1 MFRSMTSE
9 LPGQTGVGQVADEE
23 IQRNGTVLL
32 PEVRISAGL
41 ADRGDELCRS
51 LMMLMVCNRST

>member
-1 MFRSMTSE
+1 MFQSMTSE
-9 LPGQTGVGQVADEE
+9 LPGQTGVGRVADEE

-41 ADRGDELCRS
+41 MDRGDKLCRS